1 LFHDSSDKIDMLMEH
16 FDDTLSNSVIVS
28 PSMGTGVS
36 FDDEKAR
43 FQIISKIPYPSL
55 ASKKN
60 KMRKDQNP
68 NWYSYSTISGL
79 IQIYGRIVRSHDDYG
94 DTIIIDESFSD
105 ILKYSSKLVPIW
117 IQDAIKKINVR

>member
-1 LFHDSSDKIDMLMEH
+1 MEH

-36 FDDEKAR
+36 FDEDKAR